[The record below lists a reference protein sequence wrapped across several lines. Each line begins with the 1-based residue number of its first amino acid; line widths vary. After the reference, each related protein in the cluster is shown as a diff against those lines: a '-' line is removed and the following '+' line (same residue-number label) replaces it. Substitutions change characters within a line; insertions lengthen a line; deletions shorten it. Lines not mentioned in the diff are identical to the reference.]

1 MDPLRPFTTLI
12 RSLWV
17 ADKPRTGTARAPTA
31 TPLAAAAVPPIESR
45 LRLRL
50 RALSPWHP
58 NRAREIFVETVLA
71 NALGTELG
79 AQLEA
84 DPEFQPWVREV
95 SAHLGS
101 IQEVSSRLDELLQH
115 LQRDASNL

>member
-17 ADKPRTGTARAPTA
+17 ARQPRAARP
-31 TPLAAAAVPPIESR
+31 AAISAVPAAGTPSVESR

-50 RALSPWHP
+50 RALSPWHAQ
-58 NRAREIFVETVLA
+58 RAREIFVETVLSS
-71 NALGTELG
+71 TLG
-79 AQLEA
+79 AELEA

-95 SAHLGS
+95 CAHLTS
-101 IQEVSSRLDELLQH
+101 VPDVSSRLDEVLQS
-115 LQRDASNL
+115 LQRDASSR

>member
-17 ADKPRTGTARAPTA
+17 AGKPRTHAARAPTVA
-31 TPLAAAAVPPIESR
+31 PLAAAAVPSLESR

-50 RALSPWHP
+50 GALSPWQPH
-58 NRAREIFVETVLA
+58 RAREIFVETVLA
-71 NALGTELG
+71 NALGGE
-79 AQLEA
+79 LEA

-95 SAHLGS
+95 SAHLAS

-115 LQRDASNL
+115 LQREASKL